1 MAERGWHPQV
11 RQMHEHCKQ
20 EVKPEQIYGIENAAD
35 PFSAAKIVL
44 MYDSEMACAILDSM
58 SPLGAAFVLLIFET
72 MFKDDERARL
82 IVGRAKFLEIRGS
95 NGLAQARDEMFR
107 MTGVPLP

>member
-1 MAERGWHPQV
+1 MAERVWHPQV
-11 RQMHEHCKQ
+11 RQMHEHCKK
-20 EVKPEQIYGIENAAD
+20 EVKLEQVHGIENAAD

-58 SPLGAAFVLLIFET
+58 SPLGAAFVLLILEKV
-72 MFKDDERARL
+72 FKDDERARL

-95 NGLAQARDEMFR
+95 NSFVQARDEMFK
-107 MTGVPLP
+107 MMGILIL